1 MKLTHVEKLA
11 LLYMIFMFT
20 INIINTIIFVILYI
34 HFLPVKIYLKP
45 TGYSSFVKRGA
56 SS

>member
-1 MKLTHVEKLA
+1 
-11 LLYMIFMFT
+11 MIFMFT

-45 TGYSSFVKRGA
+45 TGYNSFVKRGA